1 MNAMLAP
8 VTTSI
13 GKKALMGVTGVL
25 LVLFV
30 LGHMTGNLLIFAGRD
45 AINEYARFLHEA
57 GHGALIWVARLG
69 LLALFVTH
77 LALAILLKQENR
89 KARPV
94 RYVVEDTIQASWAS
108 RNMLLTGL
116 VIFAFLAYHLAH
128 FTLGLTDPD
137 TFKGAY
143 EPRGK
148 ENLEDVYQLVV
159 RGFQQPLV
167 ASIYMLAQLTL
178 CAHLWHGAGSWMQ
191 SLGLNR
197 GKLRGA
203 SKLMGPV
210 IALVVLAGNSLIVL
224 ACLLGIV
231 SV

>member
-1 MNAMLAP
+1 M
-8 VTTSI
+8 
-13 GKKALMGVTGVL
+13 
-25 LVLFV
+25 
-30 LGHMTGNLLIFAGRD
+30 
-45 AINEYARFLHEA
+45 
-57 GHGALIWVARLG
+57 
-69 LLALFVTH
+69 
-77 LALAILLKQENR
+77 
-89 KARPV
+89 
-94 RYVVEDTIQASWAS
+94 
-108 RNMLLTGL
+108 
-116 VIFAFLAYHLAH
+116 
-128 FTLGLTDPD
+128 
-137 TFKGAY
+137 
-143 EPRGK
+143 
-148 ENLEDVYQLVV
+148 VV

-231 SV
+231 NV